1 MVTPG
6 ARSIAAAWR
15 KKVMVG
21 SVAEL
26 AERDGVCKTVYSIY
40 WPFTRDLIDEAW
52 RTDRDAIHRQY
63 EQAWTKTQD
72 ALHDP
77 YLQRWTE
84 WAAPVQP
91 RITRQAFP
99 YWYPTNGSS
108 EALRETLADFAAN
121 RRDNALHVFAGE
133 YEGYEAYARGYGVRV
148 LQHDRR
154 DFTAA
159 RHPFRAG
166 DIFMLSHPSA
176 IDGNLWS
183 DYEAFLRHMAERQP
197 QVEVMLD
204 LCYVGLVARDYAIR
218 IDYPNVTRVF
228 FSLSKI
234 FGVYYHRM
242 GGVFSKREIAG
253 LYGNMWFKN
262 LHSIYLG
269 RRLLERS
276 TVRTIPDAY
285 GGYQAAIVR
294 KLQNRFPTLQPSDAI
309 LLGHHRFDD
318 GSAME
323 TDRMLRRG
331 DVVRYC
337 LTPAMEMAIRSEPT

>member
-1 MVTPG
+1 MTEL
-6 ARSIAAAWR
+6 SD
-15 KKVMVG
+15 
-21 SVAEL
+21 L
-26 AERDGVCKTVYSIY
+26 AERHGVCKTVYSIY
-40 WPFTRDLIDEAW
+40 WPFTRDLIDEVW
-52 RTDRDAIHRQY
+52 RTDRDSIHRQY
-63 EQAWTKTQD
+63 EQAWTKAQD

-77 YLQRWTE
+77 YLERWTE
-84 WAAPVQP
+84 WATPVRP

-99 YWYPTNGSS
+99 HWYATNGSS
-108 EALRETLADFAAN
+108 EALRETLADLAAN

-148 LQHDRR
+148 LVHDRH
-154 DFTAA
+154 DAP

-166 DIFMLSHPSA
+166 DIFLLSQPSA

-183 DYEAFLRHMAERQP
+183 GYDAFLRHMAERQP

-204 LCYVGLVARDYAIR
+204 LCYVGLVARDYAID

-242 GGVFSKREIAG
+242 GGVFSKREMAG

-269 RRLLERS
+269 RRLLDRS
-276 TVRTIPDAY
+276 TVRTIPDLF
-285 GGYQAAIVR
+285 GRHQDTVVR
-294 KLQNRFPTLQPSDAI
+294 KLQNRFPELRPSDAI
-309 LLGHHRFDD
+309 LLGHRRFDA
-318 GSAME
+318 GSA
-323 TDRMLRRG
+323 TDAERMLRRD

-337 LTPAMEMAIRSEPT
+337 LTPAMETAIRDAAP